1 MLPDSG
7 SLAKAAILEQLV
19 NVSREVDSLVSK
31 FYRILAEAS
40 SLPPVEVIDKFFRQ
54 DVTLAKT
61 SVDRSINRIY
71 EYMASG
77 RINLLDSR
85 DLLFSILEKYESL
98 VGRMEAA
105 SYRMLILRRA
115 GYSLPEVDPLIA
127 GQVRLLGE
135 SSQELVRLVRIVSG
149 SPRGLEALRLVES
162 PVSAINRA
170 ERDADEVYREIID
183 RLVGAAPDFRAY
195 ALYRDVADGL
205 EDAIDFVADLA
216 RLYRL
221 LAISSE

>member
-1 MLPDSG
+1 M
-7 SLAKAAILEQLV
+7 
-19 NVSREVDSLVSK
+19 
-31 FYRILAEAS
+31 
-40 SLPPVEVIDKFFRQ
+40 
-54 DVTLAKT
+54 
-61 SVDRSINRIY
+61 
-71 EYMASG
+71 
-77 RINLLDSR
+77 
-85 DLLFSILEKYESL
+85 
-98 VGRMEAA
+98 
-105 SYRMLILRRA
+105 
-115 GYSLPEVDPLIA
+115 
-127 GQVRLLGE
+127 
-135 SSQELVRLVRIVSG
+135 SG